1 MVSPPPPQTTTTT
14 TTTTMTVT
22 VTQESPSRAS
32 QPQSQLRRI
41 SSITQR
47 FRGHSR
53 STSTTAVTESSSSWP
68 AHDDKDD
75 QARRPSSCY
84 VPTHAA
90 ASFAR
95 TVSPLSPVRIEA
107 KIEEDD
113 LEQLSSSSGKKA
125 KHRSHR
131 QNHHHHHHTTITTA
145 TTTSATPTTSE
156 HKTQSVPN
164 TSSHPA
170 TAGASLPSSS
180 KKAPRHGCA
189 PSRQQQQQQQQQQQ
203 HEQKHDHKVQHEHQT
218 EYAAFLAQA
227 EARERARLALRRQ
240 KCVSMP
246 SRAPSTSLHASKTTT
261 AATVAAVAIMRGSP
275 SPMATT
281 KATPAVRSHAHRDSA
296 YYSNASR
303 SSASG
308 SGGGGGGRAGGV
320 AGAAAMDQNLLGR
333 AGRLL
338 AVRQPKTLGRRLSE
352 YFKPPRR
359 EVCV

>member
-1 MVSPPPPQTTTTT
+1 MASPPPTTTTT
-14 TTTTMTVT
+14 T

-75 QARRPSSCY
+75 RARRPSSCY

-131 QNHHHHHHTTITTA
+131 RNHHHHHTTTT
-145 TTTSATPTTSE
+145 TTSE

-189 PSRQQQQQQQQQQQ
+189 PSRQQQRQ
-203 HEQKHDHKVQHEHQT
+203 HEHKVQHEHQT
-218 EYAAFLAQA
+218 EYAAFLAEA
-227 EARERARLALRRQ
+227 EARERARLALRRR

-261 AATVAAVAIMRGSP
+261 ATATATAAAAAAVAIMRGSP

-281 KATPAVRSHAHRDSA
+281 KATPAVRSHVHRDSA
-296 YYSNASR
+296 YYSNASK

-308 SGGGGGGRAGGV
+308 SGGGGGGGAGGV
-320 AGAAAMDQNLLGR
+320 AGAAAMDQNLLGG
-333 AGRLL
+333 AGTLPT
-338 AVRQPKTLGRRLSE
+338 VRQPKTLGRRLSE

>member
-1 MVSPPPPQTTTTT
+1 MASPPPPTTT
-14 TTTTMTVT
+14 T

-41 SSITQR
+41 SSITQL

-53 STSTTAVTESSSSWP
+53 STSTTAVTEFSWP
-68 AHDDKDD
+68 AHDHDDKGR
-75 QARRPSSCY
+75 ARRHSSFY

-113 LEQLSSSSGKKA
+113 LEQLSSSSGKKT

-131 QNHHHHHHTTITTA
+131 RSHHHTT
-145 TTTSATPTTSE
+145 TPE

-164 TSSHPA
+164 TSSHP
-170 TAGASLPSSS
+170 TMAGASPTSS
-180 KKAPRHGCA
+180 KKASRHGCA
-189 PSRQQQQQQQQQQQ
+189 PSRQQEQQQQQQRQQQ
-203 HEQKHDHKVQHEHQT
+203 EQKEELQQHEHQT
-218 EYAAFLAQA
+218 EYAAFLAEA
-227 EARERARLALRRQ
+227 EASERARLAQRRR

-246 SRAPSTSLHASKTTT
+246 SRAPSTSLHASKT
-261 AATVAAVAIMRGSP
+261 AAAAAAIAIMRGSP

-281 KATPAVRSHAHRDSA
+281 KTTPATMLSYPHRDSA

-308 SGGGGGGRAGGV
+308 GGGGGAAGGIAGAGAG
-320 AGAAAMDQNLLGR
+320 AGAAAMDHNLR
-333 AGRLL
+333 GRLPT
-338 AVRQPKTLGRRLSE
+338 VGQPKTLGRRLSE
-352 YFKPPRR
+352 YVKPPRQ

>member
-1 MVSPPPPQTTTTT
+1 MASPPPTTT
-14 TTTTMTVT
+14 T

-32 QPQSQLRRI
+32 QPQSSLRRI
-41 SSITQR
+41 SSITQL

-53 STSTTAVTESSSSWP
+53 STSTTAVPEFSWP
-68 AHDDKDD
+68 AHDHDDKGR
-75 QARRPSSCY
+75 ARRHSSFY

-113 LEQLSSSSGKKA
+113 LEQLSSSSGKKT

-131 QNHHHHHHTTITTA
+131 RSHHHTT
-145 TTTSATPTTSE
+145 TPE

-164 TSSHPA
+164 ISSHPA
-170 TAGASLPSSS
+170 TAGVSPTSSRKAS
-180 KKAPRHGCA
+180 RHGCA
-189 PSRQQQQQQQQQQQ
+189 PSRQQQQQQRQQ
-203 HEQKHDHKVQHEHQT
+203 EQKEELQQHEHQT
-218 EYAAFLAQA
+218 EYAAFLAEA
-227 EARERARLALRRQ
+227 EASERARLAQRRR

-246 SRAPSTSLHASKTTT
+246 SRAPSTSLHASSKT
-261 AATVAAVAIMRGSP
+261 AAAAAAIAIMRGSP

-281 KATPAVRSHAHRDSA
+281 KTTPAMLSYPHRDSA

-308 SGGGGGGRAGGV
+308 GGGGGAAGGIAGAG
-320 AGAAAMDQNLLGR
+320 AGAAAMDHNLR
-333 AGRLL
+333 GRLPT
-338 AVRQPKTLGRRLSE
+338 VGQPKTLGRRLSE
-352 YFKPPRR
+352 YVKPPRQ

>member
-1 MVSPPPPQTTTTT
+1 MASPPPTTTTT
-14 TTTTMTVT
+14 T

-75 QARRPSSCY
+75 RARRPSSCY

-131 QNHHHHHHTTITTA
+131 RNHHHHHTTT
-145 TTTSATPTTSE
+145 TTSE

-189 PSRQQQQQQQQQQQ
+189 PSRQQPRQR
-203 HEQKHDHKVQHEHQT
+203 EQKHEHKVQHEHQT
-218 EYAAFLAQA
+218 EYAAFLAEA
-227 EARERARLALRRQ
+227 EARERARLALRRR

-261 AATVAAVAIMRGSP
+261 ATATAAAAAAVAIMRGSP

-281 KATPAVRSHAHRDSA
+281 KATPAVRSHVHRDSA

-308 SGGGGGGRAGGV
+308 SGGGGGGGGGAGGV
-320 AGAAAMDQNLLGR
+320 AGAAAMDQNLLGG
-333 AGRLL
+333 AGRLPT
-338 AVRQPKTLGRRLSE
+338 VRQPKTLGRRLSE